1 MLSVIVCLS
10 PPTVSVTVWSPNT
23 SLTQTHTHA
32 HMQLKKRIMLKECFY
47 FSFIIVIEIK
57 DSEYMTVNEKIIKNV
72 KS

>member
-1 MLSVIVCLS
+1 
-10 PPTVSVTVWSPNT
+10 
-23 SLTQTHTHA
+23 
-32 HMQLKKRIMLKECFY
+32 MQLKKRIMLKECFY